1 MFTNSIKSKILALFT
16 FSSVLAP
23 FIAINPTATIA
34 ATPNKLEVS
43 KVSDKNLYAQNV
55 NNNGIK
61 PLNPIAK
68 GNGKAMTWKILQGP
82 LYLDSKSFVYILFG
96 SDTGKPGGTNPY
108 TGDTNINEYR
118 SLLCI
123 KKTGIPRP
131 KRLPPAKVSPGGAT
145 TRSWSGGRVL
155 IIPNVQGKQLTSQAV
170 ADGMCEKAGQ
180 RKRGTSGYRMAEFH
194 DGNGKNAGWSFW
206 AQAFYRDVQDLKPKT
221 RFWVNINDQPNATPW
236 GSMVGDDIPSS
247 SIARF
252 KVSYGGASRFERL
265 IRESFDKR
273 GYPLELLR
281 FEDFNGDGKTDIL
294 TEFGGRFQV
303 SYGGTSAW
311 KPLIRATKIPLKR
324 VRFGDFNGDGKTD
337 LFTTLNGRF
346 YVSYGGTSAWQPL
359 LLAKPYYGEIPLE
372 KLYFGDFNGD
382 GKTDVFTTFNGRFQ
396 VSYGG
401 ISRWKPLAGT
411 NIPLERFRLGD
422 FNGDGKTDVF
432 TVFGGRFQ
440 VSYGGTSR
448 WKPLAKT
455 RIPLKRLRFGDF
467 NGDGKTDVFT
477 TFKLGVGGSG
487 FQVSYGGTSRWKPL
501 LRTRIP
507 LERLRFG
514 DFNGD
519 GKTDVFI

>member
-1 MFTNSIKSKILALFT
+1 MFTNLIKSKFIALFA
-16 FSSVLAP
+16 FSTVLAP
-23 FIAINPTATIA
+23 FIAINPASTIA
-34 ATPNKLEVS
+34 ATPD
-43 KVSDKNLYAQNV
+43 KVLDTQDV
-55 NNNGIK
+55 DNNREI
-61 PLNPIAK
+61 PLNSTVK
-68 GNGKAMTWKILQGP
+68 GNGKAMTWKILNGP
-82 LYLDSKSFVYILFG
+82 LYINSKSFVYILFG

-123 KKTGIPRP
+123 KKTGIPKP
-131 KRLPPAKVSPGGAT
+131 QGLPPALISPGGAT
-145 TRSWSGGRVL
+145 TRSWSGGSAL

-180 RKRGTSGYRMAEFH
+180 KNRGTSGYRMAEFH

-206 AQAFYRDVQDLKPKT
+206 AQAFYRDVQDLNPKT

-236 GSMVGDDIPSS
+236 GSMVGDNISS

-252 KVSYGGASRFERL
+252 QVSYGGVNRWESLF
-265 IRESFDKR
+265 RESPDKR
-273 GYPLELLR
+273 GYALDSFR

-294 TEFGGRFQV
+294 AEFGGRFQV
-303 SYGGTSAW
+303 SYGGTSHW
-311 KPLIRATKIPLKR
+311 KPLIRTKIPLEKF
-324 VRFGDFNGDGKTD
+324 RFGDFNGDGKTD
-337 LFTTLNGRF
+337 
-346 YVSYGGTSAWQPL
+346 
-359 LLAKPYYGEIPLE
+359 I
-372 KLYFGDFNGD
+372 
-382 GKTDVFTTFNGRFQ
+382 FTTFNGRFQ

-401 ISRWKPLAGT
+401 TSPWQPLAGT
-411 NIPLERFRLGD
+411 KIPLERFRFGD

-440 VSYGGTSR
+440 VSYGGTSNWQALERTNIPLEKFRLGDFNGDGKTDVFTTFNGRFQVSYGGTSR
-448 WKPLAKT
+448 WQPLAKT
-455 RIPLKRLRFGDF
+455 RTPLKRLRFGDF

-487 FQVSYGGTSRWKPL
+487 FQVSYGANSLWQPL
-501 LRTRIP
+501 LRTKIP